1 MLRLG
6 MRMLIADRARYLALL
21 FGIAFTAF
29 LVSFAASYFC
39 GFMTRS
45 FALIAENFAA
55 DVWVMD
61 PAVMTPE
68 QTVNMPGAVLNRI
81 RSVDGVSYATPMMLG
96 SSTVRFANGRIQTFQ
111 IIGVD
116 NTTLAGTPPL
126 QGNLSPSVL
135 HRPDAAV
142 AAAGG
147 TEGKLETPTQ
157 STDLWPT
164 DGPHLDIPTRQLAAG
179 DEVVANG
186 HRVKIEG
193 VASALPRFPPRPL
206 LYMTFANASRVL
218 PPERRIL
225 TFVLTKAKPGI
236 DARMLAAR
244 IEVTTGLR
252 ARTAQDFRSDT
263 VWWFLMNSEDVGDV
277 ASMLVLAMTVG
288 FGVAGAML
296 YMFTHASLGQYAVL
310 KAMGATSRTL
320 ISIVCV
326 QAGFS
331 ALVGTGLGLGMC
343 AVTGHLAASQGY
355 PFRMMWFTPLVGA
368 AAVLVVSLAAALIS
382 FRPVVKLQPAN
393 VFSAN

>member
-1 MLRLG
+1 VFRLG
-6 MRMLIADRARYLALL
+6 MRMLIADRARFLALL

-45 FALIAENFAA
+45 FALVAENPAA

-61 PAVMTPE
+61 PAVVTPE
-68 QTVNMPGAVLNRI
+68 QTVNMPGITLNRV
-81 RSVDGVSYATPMMLG
+81 RSVDGVSYATPLMLG
-96 SSTVRFANGRIQTFQ
+96 SSAVRFGNGRIQVFQ

-116 NTTLAGTPPL
+116 DATLAGAPSL
-126 QGNLSPSVL
+126 EDGLSQTVL

-147 TEGKLETPTQ
+147 TEDKLETPAQ
-157 STDLWPT
+157 PADLWPT
-164 DGPHLDIPTRQLAAG
+164 DGPHLDVPTRQVTAG
-179 DEVVANG
+179 DEVVVNG

-225 TFVLTKAKPGI
+225 TFALVKAKPGI
-236 DARMLAAR
+236 DAHELAAR
-244 IEVTTGLR
+244 IEASTGLR

-263 VWWFLMNSEDVGDV
+263 VWWFLLNSEDVGDV
-277 ASMLVLAMTVG
+277 ASMLVLAMAVG
-288 FGVAGAML
+288 FGVAGVML

-310 KAMGATSRTL
+310 KAMGATSKML

-326 QAGFS
+326 QGGFC

-343 AVTGHLAASQGY
+343 AVAGHLAASQGL
-355 PFRMMWFTPLVGA
+355 PFRMMWFTPLVGT

-382 FRPVVKLQPAN
+382 FRPVVKLQPAT
-393 VFSAN
+393 VFSMN

>member
-29 LVSFAASYFC
+29 LVSFAASYFS

-45 FALIAENFAA
+45 FALIAENPAA

-61 PAVMTPE
+61 PAVVTSE
-68 QTVNMPGAVLNRI
+68 QTVNMPSASLNRI
-81 RSVDGVSYATPMMLG
+81 RSVDGVSYATPLLLG
-96 SSTVRFANGRIQTFQ
+96 SSSVRFANGRIQIFQ

-116 NTTLAGTPPL
+116 DATLAGTPRL
-126 QGNLSPSVL
+126 EDGFSPTVL
-135 HRPDAAV
+135 YRPDAAV

-147 TEGKLETPTQ
+147 TENKLETPTRP
-157 STDLWPT
+157 TDLWPT
-164 DGPHLDIPTRQLAAG
+164 DGPHLDVPTRQLAAG
-179 DEVVANG
+179 DEVIVNE
-186 HRVKIEG
+186 HRVKVEG
-193 VASALPRFPPRPL
+193 IASSLPRFPPRPL

-225 TFVLTKAKPGI
+225 TFVLVKAKSGV
-236 DARMLAAR
+236 DVRELAAR
-244 IEVTTGLR
+244 IEASTGLR

-263 VWWFLMNSEDVGDV
+263 VWWFLLNSEDVGDV

-288 FGVAGAML
+288 FGVVGVML

-310 KAMGATSRTL
+310 KAMGATSRML
-320 ISIVCV
+320 VLIVCA
-326 QAGFS
+326 QTGFC

-343 AVTGHLAASQGY
+343 AIVGRLAATQGY
-355 PFRMMWFTPLVGA
+355 PFRMMWFTPLAGA
-368 AAVLVVSLAAALIS
+368 AAVLVVCLAAALIS
-382 FRPVVKLQPAN
+382 FRPVVKLQPAI

>member
-45 FALIAENFAA
+45 FALIAENPAA

-61 PAVMTPE
+61 PAIITPE
-68 QTVNMPGAVLNRI
+68 QTVNMPGAVLNRV
-81 RSVDGVSYATPMMLG
+81 RSVDGVSYATPMTLG
-96 SSTVRFANGRIQTFQ
+96 SSAVRFANGRIQAFQ

-116 NTTLAGTPPL
+116 DTTLAGTPAL
-126 QGNLSPSVL
+126 EGGLSPSVL
-135 HRPDAAV
+135 HRPDAAI

-147 TEGKLETPTQ
+147 TEGKLETPARA
-157 STDLWPT
+157 TDLWPT
-164 DGPHLDIPTRQLAAG
+164 DGPHLDVPTRRLAAG
-179 DEVVANG
+179 DEVVVNG

-225 TFVLTKAKPGI
+225 TFVRVKAKPGI
-236 DARMLAAR
+236 DSHNLATR
-244 IEVTTGLR
+244 IEATTGLR
-252 ARTAQDFRSDT
+252 ARTANDFRSDI

-277 ASMLVLAMTVG
+277 ASMLVLAMAVG
-288 FGVAGAML
+288 FGVAGVML

-310 KAMGATSRTL
+310 KAMGATSTTL

-326 QAGFS
+326 QAGFC
-331 ALVGTGLGLGMC
+331 ALIGTGLGLGMC
-343 AVTGHLAASQGY
+343 TVAGHLASTQGY
-355 PFRMMWFTPLVGA
+355 PFRMMWFTPLVGT
-368 AAVLVVSLAAALIS
+368 AAVLAVSLAAALIS
-382 FRPVVKLQPAN
+382 FRPVVKLQPAT
-393 VFSAN
+393 VFSMT

>member
-29 LVSFAASYFC
+29 LVSFAASYFS

-45 FALIAENFAA
+45 FALIAENPAA

-61 PAVMTPE
+61 PAVVTSE
-68 QTVNMPGAVLNRI
+68 QTVNMPSASLNRI
-81 RSVDGVSYATPMMLG
+81 RSVDGVSYATPLLLG
-96 SSTVRFANGRIQTFQ
+96 SSSVRFANGRIQVFQ

-116 NTTLAGTPPL
+116 DTTLAGTPRL
-126 QGNLSPSVL
+126 EDGFSSTVL
-135 HRPDAAV
+135 YRPDAAV

-147 TEGKLETPTQ
+147 TENKLETPTRP
-157 STDLWPT
+157 TDLWPT
-164 DGPHLDIPTRQLAAG
+164 DGPHLDVPTRQLAAG
-179 DEVVANG
+179 DEVIVNE
-186 HRVKIEG
+186 HRVKVEG
-193 VASALPRFPPRPL
+193 IASSLPRFPPRPL

-225 TFVLTKAKPGI
+225 TFVLVKAKSGI
-236 DARMLAAR
+236 DVRELAAR
-244 IEVTTGLR
+244 IEASTDLR

-263 VWWFLMNSEDVGDV
+263 VWWFLLNSEDVGDV

-288 FGVAGAML
+288 FGVVGVML

-310 KAMGATSRTL
+310 KAMGATSRML
-320 ISIVCV
+320 VLIVCA
-326 QAGFS
+326 QTGFC

-343 AVTGHLAASQGY
+343 AIVGRLAATQGY
-355 PFRMMWFTPLVGA
+355 PFRMMWFTPLAGA
-368 AAVLVVSLAAALIS
+368 AAVLVVCLAAALIS
-382 FRPVVKLQPAN
+382 FRPVVKLQPAI

>member
-29 LVSFAASYFC
+29 LVSFAASFFC

-45 FALIAENFAA
+45 FALIAENPAA

-61 PAVMTPE
+61 PAIVTPE
-68 QTVNMPGAVLNRI
+68 QTVNMPGATLNRI
-81 RSVDGVSYATPMMLG
+81 RSVDGVSSARPLALG
-96 SSTVRFANGRIQTFQ
+96 ASAVRFGNGGIQVFQ

-116 NTTLAGTPPL
+116 DATLAGAPSL
-126 QGNLSPSVL
+126 EDGLSQTVL
-135 HRPDAAV
+135 HHPDAAV
-142 AAAGG
+142 PAAGG
-147 TEGKLETPTQ
+147 TEGKLETPARP
-157 STDLWPT
+157 SDLWPT
-164 DGPHLDIPTRQLAAG
+164 DGPHLDVPTRQVTAG
-179 DEVVANG
+179 DDVVVNG

-225 TFVLTKAKPGI
+225 TFALVKAKLGI
-236 DARMLAAR
+236 DSHELAAR
-244 IEVTTGLR
+244 IEASTGLR
-252 ARTAQDFRSDT
+252 ARTAQEFRSDT

-277 ASMLVLAMTVG
+277 ASMLVLAMAVG
-288 FGVAGAML
+288 FGVTGVML

-310 KAMGATSRTL
+310 KAMGATSKML

-326 QAGFS
+326 QAGFC

-343 AVTGHLAASQGY
+343 AIAGRLTDSQGL

-382 FRPVVKLQPAN
+382 FRPVVKLQPAT
-393 VFSAN
+393 VFSMN

>member
-1 MLRLG
+1 

-29 LVSFAASYFC
+29 LVCFAASYFC

-45 FALIAENFAA
+45 FALIAENPAA

-61 PAVMTPE
+61 PAVITPE
-68 QTVNMPGAVLNRI
+68 QTVNMPGAILNRI
-81 RSVDGVSYATPMMLG
+81 RSVDGVSYATPVMLG
-96 SSTVRFANGRIQTFQ
+96 SSAIRFGNGRIQTFQ

-116 NTTLAGTPPL
+116 NTTLAGTPAL
-126 QGNLSPSVL
+126 EGNLSPSVL
-135 HRPDAAV
+135 YRPDAAV

-147 TEGKLETPTQ
+147 TEGKLETPTR

-164 DGPHLDIPTRQLAAG
+164 DGPHLDGPTRPLAAG

-225 TFVLTKAKPGI
+225 TFMLVKAKFGV
-236 DARMLAAR
+236 DAHELATR
-244 IEVTTGLR
+244 IETSTGLR

-277 ASMLVLAMTVG
+277 ASMLVLAMAVG
-288 FGVAGAML
+288 FGVAGVML
-296 YMFTHASLGQYAVL
+296 YMFTHASLDQYAVL
-310 KAMGATSRTL
+310 KAIGATSKTL

-326 QAGFS
+326 QSGFC
-331 ALVGTGLGLGMC
+331 ALIGTGLGLGTC
-343 AVTGHLAASQGY
+343 AIVGHVVASQGY
-355 PFRMMWFTPLVGA
+355 PFRMMWFIPLAGTTAVIAVSLGA
-368 AAVLVVSLAAALIS
+368 ALVS
-382 FRPVVKLQPAN
+382 FRPVVKLQPAT

>member
-1 MLRLG
+1 

-45 FALIAENFAA
+45 FALIAENPAA

-61 PAVMTPE
+61 PAVVTPE
-68 QTVNMPGAVLNRI
+68 QTVNMSGATLNRI
-81 RSVDGVSYATPMMLG
+81 RSVDGVSYATPLALG
-96 SSTVRFANGRIQTFQ
+96 SSAVRFANGRIQVFQ

-116 NTTLAGTPPL
+116 DATLAGAPSFED
-126 QGNLSPSVL
+126 GLSQTVL
-135 HRPDAAV
+135 HHPDAAV

-147 TEGKLETPTQ
+147 TEGKLATPAR
-157 STDLWPT
+157 STDLWPP
-164 DGPHLDIPTRQLAAG
+164 DGPHLDAPTRQLTAG
-179 DEVVANG
+179 DEVVVNG

-193 VASALPRFPPRPL
+193 IASALPRFPPRPL

-225 TFVLTKAKPGI
+225 TFVLAKAKPDI
-236 DARMLAAR
+236 DAHELATR
-244 IEVTTGLR
+244 IEASTGLR

-263 VWWFLMNSEDVGDV
+263 VWWFLLNSEDVGDV
-277 ASMLVLAMTVG
+277 ASMLVLAMAVG
-288 FGVAGAML
+288 FGVAGVML
-296 YMFTHASLGQYAVL
+296 YMFTHASLSQYAVL
-310 KAMGATSRTL
+310 KAMGATSKML

-326 QAGFS
+326 QAGICS
-331 ALVGTGLGLGMC
+331 LVGTCLGLGMC
-343 AVTGHLAASQGY
+343 AIVGHLAASQGL
-355 PFRMMWFTPLVGA
+355 PFRMMWFAPPVGA

-382 FRPVVKLQPAN
+382 FRPVVKLQPAT
-393 VFSAN
+393 VFSMN